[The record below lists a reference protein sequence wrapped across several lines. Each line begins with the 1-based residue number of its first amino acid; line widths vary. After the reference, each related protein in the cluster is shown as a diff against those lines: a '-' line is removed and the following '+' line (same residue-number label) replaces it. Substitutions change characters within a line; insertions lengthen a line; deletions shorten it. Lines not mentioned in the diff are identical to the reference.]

1 MKARFFSL
9 FVISTFSIIFFATSC
24 KKESNDNNQIDLT
37 TDIIGKFTSG
47 SCLEITV
54 TKVDNTTVSI
64 NIKDCNN
71 NETHNA
77 TKMNTKNS
85 FTLNKVTLAG
95 AVETYEYSGTGI
107 YQNNTIE
114 ITRLEKLIHT
124 PTGEVSD
131 EWTDTYI
138 GTR

>member
-1 MKARFFSL
+1 MKARLFSL

-24 KKESNDNNQIDLT
+24 KKENNDNNQIDLT
-37 TDIIGKFTSG
+37 TDIVGKYTSG

-54 TKVDNTTVSI
+54 SKVDNTTVSI

-77 TKMNTKNS
+77 TKMNTKNT
-85 FTLNKVTLAG
+85 FTLNKVTVVG
-95 AVETYEYSGTGI
+95 AVETYEYSGSGV

-124 PTGEVSD
+124 PTGVVDS
-131 EWTDTYI
+131 EWSDTYTA
-138 GTR
+138 TR

>member
-1 MKARFFSL
+1 MKKQLFSL
-9 FVISTFSIIFFATSC
+9 IVFSVALGLLFISSC
-24 KKESNDNNQIDLT
+24 KKEDGNNNQTDLT
-37 TDIIGKFTSG
+37 TDIVGKFTSG

-54 TKVDNTTVSI
+54 NKVDNTTVSI

-77 TKMNTKNS
+77 TKMNSKNT
-85 FTLNKVTLAG
+85 FTLNKVVVAG
-95 AVETYEYSGTGI
+95 TVETYEYSGTGI

-124 PTGEVSD
+124 PTGVVSD
-131 EWTDTYI
+131 EWTDTYVA
-138 GTR
+138 TR